1 MNGFGEIGQ
10 NGRFRAKMTIF
21 GPKWRKRDFFA
32 KKQNCHFLTFI
43 EPGLH
48 EKNQKNLMR
57 GFLGNCDR
65 RTNGWTNV
73 RTSVNP

>member
-1 MNGFGEIGQ
+1 MIGFGEIGQ
-10 NGRFRAKMTIF
+10 NGRFWTVF

-32 KKQNCHFLTFI
+32 KKRNCNFLTFI

-57 GFLGNCDR
+57 GFLKN
-65 RTNGWTNV
+65 
-73 RTSVNP
+73 